1 MCVCGACLHCVRMC
15 AHVHTHTDMHIH
27 FMLIKSNEIT
37 DHALLCLPPG
47 NHYGTPKPP
56 KEPTAPL
63 VRRSNSSA
71 TGLPGGQSRFPPQRK
86 RTQSG
91 SELPLDTF
99 EDEYVQPFTRKKS
112 LERAHSAS
120 NLGPLPP
127 NWEMAFT
134 EDGHPYFI
142 E

>member
-1 MCVCGACLHCVRMC
+1 MFS
-15 AHVHTHTDMHIH
+15 T
-27 FMLIKSNEIT
+27 S
-37 DHALLCLPPG
+37 PG

-56 KEPTAPL
+56 SEPTAPL
-63 VRRSNSSA
+63 VRRSNSTA
-71 TGLPGGQSRFPPQRK
+71 TGLPGGQARPSVRK
-86 RTQSG
+86 RSQSG
-91 SELPLDTF
+91 SDVPLDSL